1 VSAFPFDT
9 TLAWTILP
17 ALLVGL
23 QTTLLLTAIVMVLGI
38 VFSVPLALARMSDSR
53 PVSVTAGLF
62 VVFFRGAPLLIV
74 LYLVY
79 YGLGQ
84 IEVLREGPFWFLFA
98 SAFSCA
104 VIGLTLNHAAFLVE
118 VVRGGLMAVPAGLV
132 EAGSSLGLS
141 RRETFFWIR
150 LPLALRYG
158 LNAYQNEVI
167 MFAKGTAIVS
177 VITVTDLTAVANG
190 IFSETYDPVTPMV
203 MAALLYWILINLM
216 RLGFGALERHLS
228 RHLTAHEMARRGAT
242 PVRAPL
248 DAPPD
253 SNGQAAQVP
262 TARSSA
268 MVAAAVGADALAQRR
283 VAAPGAG
290 TAVAAESAA
299 SGADAA
305 RQRRRQGSASAAAI
319 GSNSGRRTISV
330 KLDGIDKWYGDFQ
343 ALKNVSLE
351 VAKGEIIVICG
362 PSGSGKSTLI
372 RCINQLERHDSGAI
386 EVNGITVDGTESS
399 VGDVRL
405 EVGFVFQQ
413 FNLFPHLTILENCVL
428 ALRLVRNLPRPM
440 AEKFALR
447 SLDRVQLAGHV
458 DKYPAQ
464 LSGGQQQRVA
474 IARTLCMEPP
484 IILFDEPTSAL
495 DPETI
500 REVLRVMEDL
510 ANDGMTM
517 ICVTHEMGFA
527 RRVAERCIFMDA
539 GEVVESAPAAEFF
552 AYPKSERLKSFLG
565 QVLH

>member
-1 VSAFPFDT
+1 MSAFPFDSA
-9 TLAWTILP
+9 LAWKILP

-23 QTTLLLTAIVMVLGI
+23 QTTLLLTAIVMVLGL
-38 VFSVPLALARMSDSR
+38 VFSVPLALARMSQSR
-53 PVSVTAGLF
+53 IVSWTAGVF

-84 IEVLREGPFWFLFA
+84 IEILRDGPFWFLFA

-104 VIGLTLNHAAFLVE
+104 VIGLTLNHTAFLVE

-167 MFAKGTAIVS
+167 MFTKGTAVVS

-203 MAALLYWILINLM
+203 MAALLYWIVINAM
-216 RLGFGALERHLS
+216 RLGFTALERYLN
-228 RHLTAHEMARRGAT
+228 RHLTAHEVSRRVSRSARLAREQGAGVQT
-242 PVRAPL
+242 
-248 DAPPD
+248 DAATAGD
-253 SNGQAAQVP
+253 VP
-262 TARSSA
+262 
-268 MVAAAVGADALAQRR
+268 AAAIAAPAMALAGGADCPEQASLPSRPASSRPDRR
-283 VAAPGAG
+283 L
-290 TAVAAESAA
+290 
-299 SGADAA
+299 
-305 RQRRRQGSASAAAI
+305 AAAGLAPEI
-319 GSNSGRRTISV
+319 GSNSARRTASV
-330 KLDGIDKWYGDFQ
+330 TLEGIDKSYGAFQ
-343 ALKNVSLE
+343 ALKGVSLE

-372 RCINQLERHDSGAI
+372 RCINQLERHDAGKI
-386 EVNGITVDGTESS
+386 VVNGITVDGSEESIR
-399 VGDVRL
+399 DVRL

-413 FNLFPHLTILENCVL
+413 FNLFPHLTVLENCVL

-440 AEKFALR
+440 AERFALR
-447 SLDRVQLAGHV
+447 SLERVQLAGHV

-510 ANDGMTM
+510 ASDGMTM
-517 ICVTHEMGFA
+517 VCVTHEMGFA
-527 RRVAERCIFMDA
+527 RRVADRCIFMDA
-539 GEVVESAPAAEFF
+539 GEVVESAPAEEFF
-552 AYPKSERLKSFLG
+552 AYPKSDRLKTFIG